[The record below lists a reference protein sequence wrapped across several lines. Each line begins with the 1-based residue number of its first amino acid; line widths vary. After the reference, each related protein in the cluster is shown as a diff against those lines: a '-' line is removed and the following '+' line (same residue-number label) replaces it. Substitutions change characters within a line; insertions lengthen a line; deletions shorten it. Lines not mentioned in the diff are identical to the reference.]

1 MKQLFLLIKNEKVN
15 IVKEWEWY
23 HFIIDGIETENSDMY
38 VTIEW
43 MNINYLEGKNYDLA
57 NDVQRYLSI
66 VGEQFGGIPY
76 RFKPV
81 HQSSKHY
88 SMSKKDFN
96 SLLKHIREKY
106 S

>member
-15 IVKEWEWY
+15 IVKEWEGY
-23 HFIIDGIETENSDMY
+23 HFIINCSETENSDMY

-43 MNINYLEGKNYDLA
+43 MDINYLEGKNYDLA

-76 RFKPV
+76 KFKYAPG
-81 HQSSKHY
+81 SSKHY